1 MKNFVIS
8 VDSSAC
14 FTAEELNTHQI
25 LMVYLS
31 YTLDSVEHEDKF
43 DNDEQR
49 QALYDMLSAGHLA
62 QSSKA
67 NPESCKKAWEP
78 VLAQGKDILHLA
90 LSSNVSGSYE
100 SACIAADELNEKY
113 EAKVKVVDTRT
124 GCFAVT
130 LMVYNIMENCA
141 DATLEQTC
149 EYIERIKDE
158 YNLIFTVGDIK
169 FLFRGGRISHIKALV
184 GGLLHLKPILFV
196 NGEGKLT
203 FMMNA
208 RGTRQAVAMM
218 ADKMRKNSSD
228 FTQSAYIAHGGN
240 VSLALTLKNKLLEIF
255 PKLKEVRL
263 DFLTPVLGLHA
274 GPGSLV
280 LCFRGAQRNNVLDES
295 PLKEIIEKVKHIKS
309 AE

>member
-1 MKNFVIS
+1 MKNIIIS

-14 FTAEELNTHQI
+14 FTSEEMQKHQI

-31 YTLDSVEHEDKF
+31 YTLDGIEHEDKF
-43 DNDEQR
+43 DNDQQR
-49 QALYDMLSAGHLA
+49 QALYDQLSAGHLA

-90 LSSNVSGSYE
+90 LSGNVSGSYE
-100 SACIAADELNEKY
+100 SACLAAAELNDKY
-113 EAKVKVVDTRT
+113 SARVKVVDTKI
-124 GCFAVT
+124 GSFAVT
-130 LMVYNIMENCA
+130 QMVFRMMEHCA
-141 DATLEQTC
+141 EASLDEAYDFVEA
-149 EYIERIKDE
+149 IKQE

-169 FLFRGGRISHIKALV
+169 FLFRGGRISHTKAFV

-196 NGEGKLT
+196 NNEGKLT

-208 RGTRQAVAMM
+208 RGMRQAISFMV
-218 ADKMRKNSSD
+218 DKMKKNATEY
-228 FTQSAYIAHGGN
+228 TQSAFIAHGGN
-240 VSLALTLKNKLLEIF
+240 FSLALTLKNKVMEMF

-280 LCFRGAQRNNVLDES
+280 LCFQGDKRNGVLDEN
-295 PLKEIIEKVKHIKS
+295 PLKEMIEKVKQHF
-309 AE
+309 